1 MSTTSLF
8 VELIVSGVGTV
19 AWLLLLV
26 FSIFDYSWILGQK
39 ITDLLTLIPFLAL
52 VYVLGL
58 IVDHLA
64 HHLYKRLFYKLDRRI
79 RRQSFDKYENY
90 ENIEIDEEYLAAL
103 KVYVYTHASGN
114 VMERFEYDR
123 SRLRIARAW
132 GVNFV
137 LLAISILIFVWT
149 KLLQV
154 DISTKV
160 MISVFSIIFCGL
172 GAVAA
177 FYTWKDLTKWEYDQ
191 LRRINDLVKAENPK
205 VQ

>member
-8 VELIVSGVGTV
+8 VELIVSGMGTV

-39 ITDLLTLIPFLAL
+39 LTDLLTLVPFLAL

-58 IVDHLA
+58 IADHLA
-64 HHLYKRLFYKLDRRI
+64 HHLYKRIFYKLDRRI
-79 RRQSFDKYENY
+79 RRQSFDKHANY
-90 ENIEIDEEYLAAL
+90 ENIEIDEEFVATL
-103 KVYVYTHASGN
+103 KVYVYFHASEN
-114 VMERFEYDR
+114 IMERFEYDR

-137 LLAISILIFVWT
+137 FLAISTLIFVWT
-149 KLLQV
+149 SLLQI

-160 MISVFSIIFCGL
+160 TISIFSMIFCGL

-177 FYTWKDLTKWEYDQ
+177 FHTWKDLTKWEYDQ
-191 LRRINDLVKAENPK
+191 LRRINDLLRAESP
-205 VQ
+205 